1 MRHLAWLAAVLIA
14 FVAGVLAGAQLVD
27 PGPDARP
34 WERPRPSEARIREP
48 SSRGREFRDLPDSKP
63 SARAGEARVSELR
76 ARAGAPTGAADWNA
90 RLVRLDALVR
100 GGEAG
105 AAEAL
110 RTSLLDEVLAMA
122 RAGEGE
128 RAAQRLAA
136 YLGRNPHDGRAHLLD
151 SDLRQMRGNTD
162 AALTPLFEVLAFAD
176 APALVTEARER
187 LELLVNVRESQLAAR
202 GDLPGLIRFL
212 ERVSAG
218 DPRFDGHRLRLARWQ
233 LHAGRLE
240 AADRTLAET
249 GSVGIE
255 PQARDDL
262 AAAVALAREGL
273 PFEREAGADGNT
285 SALHVRAQTRAGP
298 LRLLVDTG
306 ATHTVISRQRAE
318 ALGSRATG
326 QWVQVRTA
334 GGPVT
339 AEVHRL
345 QRVEIGALRLAA
357 LEVLVLDEALPGD
370 VDGLLGM
377 DVLGRLPNAGGA
389 APGSRP

>member
-1 MRHLAWLAAVLIA
+1 MRHLPWLAAVLVA
-14 FVAGVLAGAQLVD
+14 FAGGVFVGVGLSETPTAPGRPAQDLEPGAV
-27 PGPDARP
+27 ARP
-34 WERPRPSEARIREP
+34 AV
-48 SSRGREFRDLPDSKP
+48 
-63 SARAGEARVSELR
+63 SAVPAATSASG
-76 ARAGAPTGAADWNA
+76 PGAATASRPDDWNS
-90 RLVRLDALVR
+90 RLEELDALARTGDAAAV
-100 GGEAG
+100 EALG
-105 AAEAL
+105 AA
-110 RTSLLDEVLAMA
+110 LLDDVLELA
-122 RAGEGE
+122 RAGEGG
-128 RAAQRLAA
+128 RAAARLDA
-136 YLGRNPHDGRAHLLD
+136 YLARNPHDGRAHLLD
-151 SDLRQMRGNTD
+151 SDLRQMRGNID
-162 AALTPLFEVLAFAD
+162 AALTPLLEVLGFAD
-176 APALVTEARER
+176 TPELLTEARER
-187 LELLVNVRESQLAAR
+187 LRLLVNVRESQLAAR
-202 GDLPGLIRFL
+202 GDLAGLIRFL

-233 LHAGRLE
+233 LRAGRLE
-240 AADRTLAET
+240 AAARTLAET

-285 SALHVRAQTRAGP
+285 SALHVRAQTRAGS

-306 ATHTVISRQRAE
+306 ATNTVISRQRAE
-318 ALGSRATG
+318 ELGSRGTG

-345 QRVEIGALRLAA
+345 QQVEIGALRLAT

-377 DVLGRLPNAGGA
+377 DVLGRLPDAGGA
-389 APGSRP
+389 APGTRP

>member
-1 MRHLAWLAAVLIA
+1 MRHLPWVTAVVVA
-14 FVAGVLAGAQLVD
+14 FAAGVLVGAELSGPGAGDESMQ
-27 PGPDARP
+27 G
-34 WERPRPSEARIREP
+34 WERPP
-48 SSRGREFRDLPDSKP
+48 GRDLPNLPDLRNRPAVSQ
-63 SARAGEARVSELR
+63 ARVSELR
-76 ARAGAPTGAADWNA
+76 ARAGAPTASGDWGE
-90 RLVRLDALVR
+90 RLARLDALVR
-100 GGEAG
+100 LGDVS

-110 RTSLLDEVLAMA
+110 RTAMLDEVLAMA
-122 RAGEGE
+122 RDGAGR
-128 RAAQRLAA
+128 RAAQQLDA
-136 YLGRNPHDGRAHLLD
+136 YLARNPHDGRAHLLD

-162 AALTPLFEVLAFAD
+162 GALMPLFEVLAFAD
-176 APALVTEARER
+176 APALINQARER

-202 GDLPGLIRFL
+202 GDVAGLIRFL
-212 ERVSAG
+212 EGVSFG

-233 LHAGRLE
+233 LRAGLLDGAE
-240 AADRTLAET
+240 RTLAET

-255 PQARDDL
+255 PEARDEL

-306 ATHTVISRQRAE
+306 ASNTVISRQRAE
-318 ALGSRATG
+318 ALGSRGTG

-345 QRVEIGALRLAA
+345 QQVEIGALRLAA
-357 LEVLVLDEALPGD
+357 LEVLVLDETLPGD

-389 APGSRP
+389 APGAPP

>member
-1 MRHLAWLAAVLIA
+1 MRHLPWLAAVLAA
-14 FVAGVLAGAQLVD
+14 FAVGVVVGARLSETPPASTGPAQVLQPDVAVRPALPAVPAGTAALR
-27 PGPDARP
+27 PGAEATSRPD
-34 WERPRPSEARIREP
+34 
-48 SSRGREFRDLPDSKP
+48 
-63 SARAGEARVSELR
+63 
-76 ARAGAPTGAADWNA
+76 DWNA
-90 RLVRLDALVR
+90 RLEELDALAR
-100 GGEAG
+100 TAD
-105 AAEAL
+105 AAAVEAL
-110 RTSLLDEVLAMA
+110 GGVLLDDVLGLA
-122 RAGEGE
+122 RAGEVR
-128 RAAQRLAA
+128 RAAERLDA
-136 YLGRNPHDGRAHLLD
+136 YLARNPHDGRAHLLD

-162 AALTPLFEVLAFAD
+162 GALAPLFEVLAFAD
-176 APALVTEARER
+176 APALVDEARER
-187 LELLVNVRESQLAAR
+187 LQLLVNVRESRLAAR
-202 GDLPGLIRFL
+202 GDLAGLIRFL

-233 LHAGRLE
+233 LRAGRLE
-240 AADRTLAET
+240 AAARTLAET
-249 GSVGIE
+249 GSAGIV

-285 SALHVRAQTRAGP
+285 SALHVRVKTRAGA

-306 ATHTVISRQRAE
+306 ATNTVISRRRAE
-318 ALGSRATG
+318 ALGSRGTG

-345 QRVEIGALRLAA
+345 QQVEIGALRLAA

-389 APGSRP
+389 APGARP